1 MRQQQRNSVRAA
13 ARAEEKERW
22 VVVEAKNTSPGCSRL
37 QTRLSSSWYL
47 FFGVF
52 FFQVPGT
59 LCRREREKASRATLV
74 EVCRHA
80 EWVFG
85 LWKKHETRNI
95 TVTDERIWHRGV
107 DGQLAKSIF

>member
-1 MRQQQRNSVRAA
+1 MLTAA
-13 ARAEEKERW
+13 DAL
-22 VVVEAKNTSPGCSRL
+22 VQFPVLVLG
-37 QTRLSSSWYL
+37 
-47 FFGVF
+47 GVF